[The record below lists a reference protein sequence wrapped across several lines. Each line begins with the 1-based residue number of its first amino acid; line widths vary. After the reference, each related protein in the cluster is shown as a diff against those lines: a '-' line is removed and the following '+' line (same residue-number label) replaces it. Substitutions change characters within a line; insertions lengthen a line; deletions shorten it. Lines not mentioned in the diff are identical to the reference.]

1 MKLADVPPWLWIV
14 FTCIAAL
21 SQTFRNAMQ
30 RSLTTRLGTVGA
42 THVRFLFGLPF
53 ACLFIALMLAVV
65 ERPRALQ
72 FGATFWGWVVTG
84 GLTQIVATALM
95 LAAMQLRSF
104 TVATAYV
111 KSEPV
116 LVAIMGFVFLGDAI
130 GVVAVLA
137 IVIATVG
144 VVLMSVSGA
153 PAQAGESRLKPAL
166 FGISAG
172 AVFALS
178 AVGFRGAVVALG
190 DDPFYLRAAVALVIG
205 LTLQSVVLSGWLL
218 ARSPGTLAE
227 IFKAWRPSM
236 TAGALGSFASLCWF
250 IAFALQTAALVR
262 TVALVEIL
270 FAQAI
275 SRKLF
280 AQRSSLGE
288 TVGILLVVA
297 GVAVLLL
304 AA

>member
-1 MKLADVPPWLWIV
+1 
-14 FTCIAAL
+14 
-21 SQTFRNAMQ
+21 
-30 RSLTTRLGTVGA
+30 
-42 THVRFLFGLPF
+42 
-53 ACLFIALMLAVV
+53 
-65 ERPRALQ
+65 
-72 FGATFWGWVVTG
+72 
-84 GLTQIVATALM
+84 
-95 LAAMQLRSF
+95 
-104 TVATAYV
+104 
-111 KSEPV
+111 
-116 LVAIMGFVFLGDAI
+116 
-130 GVVAVLA
+130 
-137 IVIATVG
+137 

-153 PAQAGESRLKPAL
+153 PGPAGESRLKPAL

-190 DDPFYLRAAVALVIG
+190 DDPFYVRAATALVIG
-205 LTLQSVVLSGWLL
+205 LTIQSVVLSGWLL

-236 TAGALGSFASLCWF
+236 AAGALGSFASLCWF

-288 TVGILLVVA
+288 TAGILLVVA

-304 AA
+304 AG

>member
-1 MKLADVPPWLWIV
+1 MSLADVPAWLWIG
-14 FTCIAAL
+14 FTVVAAL

-30 RSLTTRLGTVGA
+30 RSLTARLGTVGA

-53 ACLFIALMLAVV
+53 ACVFIALMATVV
-65 ERPRALQ
+65 APPAGLRFDRV
-72 FGATFWGWVVTG
+72 FWGWVLVG

-116 LVAIMGFVFLGDAI
+116 LAAIMGFVFLGDRL
-130 GVVAVLA
+130 GWVAVGA
-137 IVIATVG
+137 IVLATVG
-144 VVLMSVSGA
+144 VVLMSVAGA
-153 PAQAGESRLKPAL
+153 AGTESRLKPAL
-166 FGISAG
+166 FGIGAG

-190 DDPFYLRAAVALVIG
+190 DDPFYLRAAITLVIG
-205 LTLQSVVLSGWLL
+205 LTIQSLVLSAWLL
-218 ARSPGTLAE
+218 ARSPGTLTE
-227 IFKAWRPSM
+227 IFKAWRPALA
-236 TAGALGSFASLCWF
+236 AGALGAFASLCWF

-262 TVALVEIL
+262 TVALVEII

-280 AQRSSLGE
+280 AQRSGLAE
-288 TVGILLVVA
+288 TVGIVLVVL
-297 GVAVLLL
+297 GVLVLLL
-304 AA
+304 VG

>member
-1 MKLADVPPWLWIV
+1 MSLADVPAWLWIG
-14 FTCIAAL
+14 FTVVAAL

-30 RSLTTRLGTVGA
+30 RSLTARLGTVGA

-53 ACLFIALMLAVV
+53 ACVFIALMATVV
-65 ERPRALQ
+65 APPAGLRFDRV
-72 FGATFWGWVVTG
+72 FWGWVLVG

-116 LVAIMGFVFLGDAI
+116 LAAIMGFVFLGDRL
-130 GVVAVLA
+130 GVVAVGA
-137 IVIATVG
+137 IVLATVG
-144 VVLMSVSGA
+144 VVLMSVAGA
-153 PAQAGESRLKPAL
+153 PGTESRLKPAL
-166 FGISAG
+166 FGIGAG

-190 DDPFYLRAAVALVIG
+190 DDPFYLRAAITLVIG
-205 LTLQSVVLSGWLL
+205 LTIQSLVLSAWLL
-218 ARSPGTLAE
+218 ARSPGTLTE
-227 IFKAWRPSM
+227 IFKAWRPALA
-236 TAGALGSFASLCWF
+236 AGALGAFASLCWF

-262 TVALVEIL
+262 TVALVEII

-280 AQRSSLGE
+280 AQRSGVAE
-288 TVGILLVVA
+288 TVGIVLVVV
-297 GVAVLLL
+297 GVLVLLL
-304 AA
+304 AG